1 MRGIK
6 RKARR
11 RGFSFA
17 FEDLLWYSSVTG
29 DDTLKK
35 LLSLFD
41 AKLLRFLIVGVI
53 NTLVGS
59 AIMFGLYNLAHCSYW
74 FSSAANYILTSI
86 LSFFLN
92 KYFTFRNREQSL
104 AQVLRFVVNIAVCYG
119 AAYGLAKPLCR
130 LLLAGASV
138 TVRDNVSMLVGM
150 VLFTGLNYLGQRFF
164 AFKSEEESE

>member
-1 MRGIK
+1 M
-6 RKARR
+6 
-11 RGFSFA
+11 
-17 FEDLLWYSSVTG
+17 
-29 DDTLKK
+29 KK

-74 FSSAANYILTSI
+74 FSSAANYVLTSI

-92 KYFTFRNREQSL
+92 KYFTFKNKEQSL
-104 AQVLRFVVNIAVCYG
+104 SQVLRFVVNIAACYL
-119 AAYGLAKPLCR
+119 AAYGVAKPLCR

-150 VLFTGLNYLGQRFF
+150 VIFTGLNYLGQRFF
-164 AFKSEEESE
+164 AFRSGERAE